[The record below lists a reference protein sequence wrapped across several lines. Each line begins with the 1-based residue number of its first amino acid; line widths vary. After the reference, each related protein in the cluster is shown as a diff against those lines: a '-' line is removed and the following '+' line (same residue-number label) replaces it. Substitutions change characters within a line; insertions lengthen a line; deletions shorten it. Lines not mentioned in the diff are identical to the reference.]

1 LIFQDTLDS
10 KNRRLLCQN
19 PKCTVNQFPSRN
31 RSLRKKALL
40 PIRCLLYPEQSKYPE
55 KVIFYI
61 CTKCGDYN
69 FELFGRPLTNAKNG
83 NPLNLQTCIIPES
96 YLSQF
101 ESIIQSRGTQT
112 CIFCTRDKVVSSHE
126 ELIHQEKITELEF
139 EVKRIEDIDK
149 SKAHKLVEKIM
160 KLSSTAKPVYE
171 IMPCVYKLFVKGKPR
186 RRYVGYLCLC
196 CETIYYDSN
205 FQDIQWD
212 DSDKELRDPYKP
224 WREIF
229 KEKIK
234 NEEVFKKLSKEKI
247 KNEEVFKKLSKEK
260 IKNEEVFKKLS
271 KEKTNPNNEIE
282 KQRISVWHKLKVNE
296 PPKEEDHSKISIINR
311 GMYHTGG
318 FPSFRPEKISITLEN
333 LTQKKAKLL
342 IKKYG
347 SNKQKTELQ
356 MMGL

>member
-1 LIFQDTLDS
+1 MPIWTLI
-10 KNRRLLCQN
+10 
-19 PKCTVNQFPSRN
+19 KCYT
-31 RSLRKKALL
+31 
-40 PIRCLLYPEQSKYPE
+40 
-55 KVIFYI
+55 
-61 CTKCGDYN
+61 D
-69 FELFGRPLTNAKNG
+69 
-83 NPLNLQTCIIPES
+83 
-96 YLSQF
+96 
-101 ESIIQSRGTQT
+101 
-112 CIFCTRDKVVSSHE
+112 
-126 ELIHQEKITELEF
+126 
-139 EVKRIEDIDK
+139 
-149 SKAHKLVEKIM
+149 
-160 KLSSTAKPVYE
+160 KPVYE

-196 CETIYYDSN
+196 CEAIYYDSN

-234 NEEVFKKLSKEKI
+234 NG
-247 KNEEVFKKLSKEK
+247 
-260 IKNEEVFKKLS
+260 EVFKKLS
-271 KEKTNPNNEIE
+271 KEKTNSNNEIE

-296 PPKEEDHSKISIINR
+296 PPKEEDYSKISIINR
-311 GMYHTGG
+311 GMHHTGG

-333 LTQKKAKLL
+333 LTQKQAELL